1 MLKIEIQQPWDPRA
15 SQDRQKSVSSRNGL
29 RLRFQLVPKTPRR
42 LESDRATHSEARIAR
57 FDARLCKDS
66 GRVGPVAKHWLAF
79 VSCTFVQ
86 GLRILLFVGSCVG
99 TKESHDVRIVVLLE

>member
-1 MLKIEIQQPWDPRA
+1 MGSKGFSRSSEV
-15 SQDRQKSVSSRNGL
+15 SQLAKRSDTPISSFVS
-29 RLRFQLVPKTPRR
+29 KTPRR

-57 FDARLCKDS
+57 FDARLCKGD
-66 GRVGPVAKHWLAF
+66 GAGIQVAKHWLAF

-99 TKESHDVRIVVLLE
+99 TKESRDVQIVVLLE